1 MGSLFSK
8 ATQPSDFIK
17 PNVIRKL
24 AYKVKYIGQINGGL
38 IMFFR
43 KFENSWLYCEK
54 YGMNQYKKKEHNQQF
69 SVQSVM
75 IAFTLSKC
83 HRSIEN
89 SIDFYT
95 CTLS

>member
-43 KFENSWLYCEK
+43 KFENSWLDCEK
-54 YGMNQYKKKEHNQQF
+54 YGMNQYKKKEQQ
-69 SVQSVM
+69 STVQC
-75 IAFTLSKC
+75 SKC
-83 HRSIEN
+83 YDSFHI
-89 SIDFYT
+89 I
-95 CTLS
+95 